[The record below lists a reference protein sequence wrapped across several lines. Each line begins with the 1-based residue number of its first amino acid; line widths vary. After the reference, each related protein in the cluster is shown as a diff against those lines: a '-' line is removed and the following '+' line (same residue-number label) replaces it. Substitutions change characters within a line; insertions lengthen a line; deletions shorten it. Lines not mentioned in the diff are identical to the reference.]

1 MESQLPSVAIFTVE
15 NWGVE
20 VERCDRP
27 VLVDFRSPWC
37 RASVVQG
44 SNLRRVAK
52 DWGEKVKVG
61 VLDVSEEGAV
71 AVTYHIHDLPALG
84 LFQRGKLLKFYVGS
98 ERMEAMKAHWL
109 PTLIQVMSVEAGP

>member
-1 MESQLPSVAIFTVE
+1 METQLPSVTIFTSE
-15 NWGVE
+15 NWDAE
-20 VERCDRP
+20 VGRCDRP

-37 RASVVQG
+37 RASVIQG

-61 VLDVSEEGAV
+61 VLDVSEESAV

-98 ERMEAMKAHWL
+98 ERVETMKAHWL
-109 PTLIQVMSVEAGP
+109 PTLIRVMSVEVAP